1 MYHLNQ
7 RELWR
12 RYRNREQIPIGFL
25 STFAAEN
32 RQIWYGDFSLMRISY
47 EGLWALYF
55 DSNWGERSG
64 QSMKLVTVA
73 YIEQL
78 ESYFEK
84 LGISTNVLD
93 PFKSLSSPI
102 SSKTMSRNMSHPI
115 YVHKASPFCKENNS
129 FYRTCLTSVV
139 DKLQHCIDSFYVAD
153 LIEAYD
159 IKEEILTKTRGI

>member
-1 MYHLNQ
+1 MYQLNQ

-25 STFAAEN
+25 STFAAGNQE
-32 RQIWYGDFSLMRISY
+32 IWYGEFSLMRISY

-55 DSNWGERSG
+55 DSQWGERG
-64 QSMKLVTVA
+64 RSMELVTVA

-78 ESYFEK
+78 ESYFER
-84 LGISTNVLD
+84 LGISTKVLD

-102 SSKTMSRNMSHPI
+102 SSKTKSRNISHPI
-115 YVHKASPFCKENNS
+115 YAHKASPFCKKNDR
-129 FYRTCLTSVV
+129 FYRTFLASNV
-139 DKLQHCIDSFYVAD
+139 KRLHHCVDSFYVAD

>member
-1 MYHLNQ
+1 MYQLNQ

-25 STFAAEN
+25 STFAADNQE
-32 RQIWYGDFSLMRISY
+32 IWYGDFSLMRISY

-55 DSNWGERSG
+55 DSQWGERG
-64 QSMKLVTVA
+64 HSMELVTVA

-78 ESYFEK
+78 ESYFER
-84 LGISTNVLD
+84 LGISTKVLD

-102 SSKTMSRNMSHPI
+102 GSKTISRNISHSI
-115 YVHKASPFCKENNS
+115 YAHKASPFCKKNDR
-129 FYRTCLTSVV
+129 FYRAFLASNV
-139 DKLQHCIDSFYVAD
+139 KSLHHCVDSFYVAD

>member
-55 DSNWGERSG
+55 DSNWGERSS

-84 LGISTNVLD
+84 LGISTQVLD

-102 SSKTMSRNMSHPI
+102 GSETMSRNMSHPI
-115 YVHKASPFCKENNS
+115 YVHKASPFCKENDS

>member
-1 MYHLNQ
+1 MYKLNQ

-25 STFAAEN
+25 LTFATDNQE
-32 RQIWYGDFSLMRISY
+32 IWFGDFSLMRISY

-55 DSNWGERSG
+55 DSQWKERG

-78 ESYFEK
+78 ESYFER
-84 LGISTNVLD
+84 LGISTKVLD

-102 SSKTMSRNMSHPI
+102 SSKTISRNISHSI
-115 YVHKASPFCKENNS
+115 YAHKASPFCRNYG
-129 FYRTCLTSVV
+129 FPRTCLAINVK
-139 DKLQHCIDSFYVAD
+139 KLHHCVNSFYVAD
-153 LIEAYD
+153 LVEAYD

>member
-1 MYHLNQ
+1 MYQLNQ

-12 RYRNREQIPIGFL
+12 RYRNREQIPVGFL

-55 DSNWGERSG
+55 DSNWGERSS

-78 ESYFEK
+78 ESYFER
-84 LGISTNVLD
+84 LGISTKVLD

-102 SSKTMSRNMSHPI
+102 SSKTKSRNISHPI
-115 YVHKASPFCKENNS
+115 YAHKASPFCMINHG
-129 FYRTCLTSVV
+129 FYRTCLASNV
-139 DKLQHCIDSFYVAD
+139 KRLHHCVDSFYVAD

>member
-1 MYHLNQ
+1 MYQLDQ

-12 RYRNREQIPIGFL
+12 SYRNREQIPIGFL
-25 STFAAEN
+25 STFAADNQE
-32 RQIWYGDFSLMRISY
+32 IWYGDFSLMRISY

-55 DSNWGERSG
+55 DSQWSERG
-64 QSMKLVTVA
+64 HSMQLVTIA

-78 ESYFEK
+78 ESYFEQ
-84 LGISTNVLD
+84 LGISTKVLD
-93 PFKSLSSPI
+93 PFKFLSSPI
-102 SSKTMSRNMSHPI
+102 SSKTISRNMSHPI
-115 YVHKASPFCKENNS
+115 HGHRASPFCRKNDS

-139 DKLQHCIDSFYVAD
+139 KKLHHCVDSFYVAD

>member
-1 MYHLNQ
+1 MYQLNQ

-12 RYRNREQIPIGFL
+12 HYRNREQIPIGFL
-25 STFAAEN
+25 STFAAGNQE
-32 RQIWYGDFSLMRISY
+32 IWYGDFSLRRISY

-55 DSNWGERSG
+55 DSQWGERG
-64 QSMKLVTVA
+64 RSMELVTVA

-78 ESYFEK
+78 ESYFER
-84 LGISTNVLD
+84 LGISTKVLD
-93 PFKSLSSPI
+93 PFKFLSSPI
-102 SSKTMSRNMSHPI
+102 SSKTISRNISHPI
-115 YVHKASPFCKENNS
+115 NDHRASPFCKKNDS

-139 DKLQHCIDSFYVAD
+139 KKLHHCVDSFYVAD